1 MSKHEQK
8 FKYVHVGIQYL
19 GERMVQA
26 AQAQLAGQPILIL
39 PEGTL
44 RQIGRTAQK
53 NNIAAAKAVADAV
66 KTTLGP
72 KGMDKMLV
80 DSIGDIVITNDGVTI
95 LEEMDIE
102 HPAAK
107 MMVEVAKTQ
116 NEEVGDGTT
125 TSVVIAGEL
134 LKKAEEL
141 LDQEIHPTIITK
153 GFKIAKDEALR
164 ILDEISKPISLKD
177 EEILRKVAMTAM
189 TGKSA
194 EKASQKLADLVV
206 EAIKIVA
213 EERDGKIVID
223 KDNIK
228 RVKKYGA
235 SSEET
240 ELIKGI
246 VIDKEVV
253 HPGMP
258 KVIKD
263 AKIALLDTALEVKE
277 TETDAQIRI
286 TSPEQLEAFIKQE
299 QKMLKEMVE
308 KVAATGANVVFCQK
322 GIDDLAQH
330 YLAKKGIL
338 ACRRVKKSDMEAL
351 AKATGGRIVTN
362 LDDLKAEDLG
372 HAKVVEEVKIAG
384 ESMVFVRDCK
394 DPKAITILVRG
405 STEHVVDEVDRS
417 IEDAIGAVASAIEVG
432 KVVAGAGAPEIEIS
446 RRLRKFAE
454 KFSGREQ
461 LAIIAFADALEV
473 IPRALA
479 ENAGLDPIDILVE
492 LRAKH
497 DEGKTYHGVDV
508 EQGKIRDAFE
518 MDVVEPL
525 KVKTQAIKSAAEAAE
540 MILRIDDVIA
550 ASKLEKEEK
559 TPTPPSESE

>member
-1 MSKHEQK
+1 MK
-8 FKYVHVGIQYL
+8 
-19 GERMVQA
+19 MVQP
-26 AQAQLAGQPILIL
+26 QIAQLGGQPVLIL

-44 RQIGRTAQK
+44 RQIGKNAQK

-95 LEEMDIE
+95 LEEMEIE

-141 LDQEIHPTIITK
+141 LDQEIHPTVITR
-153 GFKIAKDEALR
+153 GFRIARDEALKA
-164 ILDEISKPISLKD
+164 LKEISKSVTLSDTDTLKL
-177 EEILRKVAMTAM
+177 IALTAM
-189 TGKSA
+189 TGKSV
-194 EKASQKLADLVV
+194 EKASDKLADLVV
-206 EAIKIVA
+206 NAIKMVA
-213 EERDGKIVID
+213 EEKDGKILID
-223 KDNIK
+223 KENIK
-228 RVKKYGA
+228 RIKKHGA

-240 ELIKGI
+240 QLVRGI
-246 VIDKEVV
+246 IIDKEVV

-258 KVIKD
+258 KLIKD

-286 TSPEQLEAFIKQE
+286 TSPEQLQAFVEQE
-299 QKMLKEMVE
+299 QRMLKKMVDKIVE
-308 KVAATGANVVFCQK
+308 SGANVVFCQK

-330 YLAKKGIL
+330 YLAKNKIL

-362 LDDLKAEDLG
+362 IDDLSSEDLG
-372 HAKVVEEVKIAG
+372 YAKTVEEVKIAG
-384 ESMVFVRDCK
+384 ESMVFVKDCK
-394 DPKAITILVRG
+394 DPKAVSILVRG
-405 STEHVVDEVDRS
+405 STEHFVDEVDRS
-417 IEDAIGAVASAIEVG
+417 IEDAIGAVASAIELG
-432 KVVAGAGAPEIEIS
+432 KVVAGAGAPEAEIAK
-446 RRLRKFAE
+446 RLRKAAE
-454 KFSGREQ
+454 KYSGREQ
-461 LAIIAFADALEV
+461 LAIRAFAEALEV

-479 ENAGLDPIDILVE
+479 ENAGLDPIDVLVQ
-492 LRAKH
+492 LRSEHEKGNIYAGINIFN
-497 DEGKTYHGVDV
+497 GKV
-508 EQGKIRDAFE
+508 EDAFE
-518 MDVVEPL
+518 LKVVEPL

-550 ASKLEKEEK
+550 AGKLEKGKE
-559 TPTPPSESE
+559 TPPMPPEA